1 VIANNTGFAP
11 YVVGCEPEEIS
22 NAYVCEASKLGVMV
36 FESND
41 YDKMDRSMQPIYVK
55 RQGTEMENKLNAMM
69 DHVWDGFYTG

>member
-1 VIANNTGFAP
+1 MIANNTGFAP

-41 YDKMDRSMQPIYVK
+41 YDKMDRSM
-55 RQGTEMENKLNAMM
+55 
-69 DHVWDGFYTG
+69 